1 MFKFKVLI
9 DDHHSCYITKLK
21 ERTQKE
27 ELEFSFSHISFI
39 AKSGKIFLWMM
50 ASLATSQ
57 NLKRKTLGGR
67 HPGKAKMQKCSTY
80 LLRCLS
86 VGL

>member
-9 DDHHSCYITKLK
+9 DDHHLCYITKLM

-27 ELEFSFSHISFI
+27 ELEFSYSHISFI
-39 AKSGKIFLWMM
+39 AMSGRIFLWMM
-50 ASLATSQ
+50 ASLDTSQ
-57 NLKRKTLGGR
+57 NLKRKSLGDR
-67 HPGKAKMQKCSTY
+67 HPGKEKMQKCSTY